1 MAGLI
6 MAEDIQAELEALR
19 KAYATG
25 ATRVRFRDRE
35 IYFASGA
42 DLQERIKHLERR
54 LRAPRIAGVAG
65 FSRGRC

>member
-1 MAGLI
+1 MA
-6 MAEDIQAELEALR
+6 DDTQAELDALR

-42 DLQERIKHLERR
+42 DLRERIRYLERQ
-54 LRAPRIAGVAG
+54 LRAPRRAGVAG
-65 FSRGRC
+65 FSRGNC